1 MAYEDNVEKIAQ
13 IITDTIFN
21 IYGGAAELS
30 EKLVPENIHH
40 HIKYSK
46 EMMNKEDK
54 YFEIFKIVMKKKVLN
69 IFEMHE
75 NYILDEKEV
84 IKQLN
89 LTISDMYFVASF
101 YGNITEDKV
110 LKIYRERIENKINL
124 SSTEL
129 EIATGTYNEGD
140 FLNHMHSQYDF
151 NGSYILRFKD
161 KVNNDPVHLV
171 SNYYLIGNYSTELD
185 RESSLISLIWG
196 GYYETLILLKKV
208 GHYATFNRYIFDG
221 KIYFN
226 FLVES
231 TLAPHDDHLSN
242 GVDKRSDQ
250 AVQFLN
256 NIVNS
261 CKPNTLYYAKEGLI
275 ANHWKNN
282 TSLEE
287 KAAEIFNL
295 IYLNIGVYEKQNM
308 NRDSLKDYTK
318 EKLVELQNK
327 IFHSNVKKLSI
338 QLYGGSE
345 SYPLKNETYYFE
357 NITSIVSEDYK
368 VIEKIS
374 GTEE

>member
-30 EKLVPENIHH
+30 EKLVPENIYH

-69 IFEMHE
+69 IFEMDE

-129 EIATGTYNEGD
+129 ELATGTYYEEA
-140 FLNHMHSQYDF
+140 FLNHIHSQYDF

-161 KVNNDPVHLV
+161 KVNNDHVHLV
-171 SNYYLIGNYSTELD
+171 SNYYLI
-185 RESSLISLIWG
+185 
-196 GYYETLILLKKV
+196 
-208 GHYATFNRYIFDG
+208 
-221 KIYFN
+221 
-226 FLVES
+226 
-231 TLAPHDDHLSN
+231 
-242 GVDKRSDQ
+242 
-250 AVQFLN
+250 
-256 NIVNS
+256 
-261 CKPNTLYYAKEGLI
+261 
-275 ANHWKNN
+275 
-282 TSLEE
+282 
-287 KAAEIFNL
+287 
-295 IYLNIGVYEKQNM
+295 
-308 NRDSLKDYTK
+308 
-318 EKLVELQNK
+318 
-327 IFHSNVKKLSI
+327 
-338 QLYGGSE
+338 
-345 SYPLKNETYYFE
+345 
-357 NITSIVSEDYK
+357 
-368 VIEKIS
+368 
-374 GTEE
+374 